1 MAGTMTGNP
10 WPNKEG
16 KKKKKTEKTY
26 MLPVLPQVM
35 SITPL
40 LTTVDK
46 NRNLNPGAQF
56 LSLSLSLSH
65 SCIKS
70 VLSP

>member
-1 MAGTMTGNP
+1 
-10 WPNKEG
+10 
-16 KKKKKTEKTY
+16 

-56 LSLSLSLSH
+56 LSLSLSLPLMYQK
-65 SCIKS
+65 CTFTLINFPVS
-70 VLSP
+70 VPLLISVFYLSLNYFS